1 MPREASILV
10 TLRDNYSAG
19 VQAMR
24 QANQDFG
31 KSSDEVSRKL
41 QGYETRLES
50 LVKQQ
55 GQLSVELAD
64 ARPWAAGGGKAFRAT
79 GDAADAE
86 AVDKARQKYEGL
98 KIVMKE
104 TADASRVTQ
113 NAMRQLNNQNLDMAA
128 VQAAPAAS
136 APPWPALGKAGL
148 GQMAGDA
155 GPQRLPTP

>member
-55 GQLSVELAD
+55 G
-64 ARPWAAGGGKAFRAT
+64 
-79 GDAADAE
+79 
-86 AVDKARQKYEGL
+86 
-98 KIVMKE
+98 
-104 TADASRVTQ
+104 
-113 NAMRQLNNQNLDMAA
+113 
-128 VQAAPAAS
+128 
-136 APPWPALGKAGL
+136 
-148 GQMAGDA
+148 
-155 GPQRLPTP
+155 